1 MDAGLWRRL
10 AYPRRLRD
18 GSYAVAS
25 GFFGEWF
32 RLNAE
37 EFARFAEGYAR
48 PRYVDGLTHAGFA
61 IGLLSLFVLP
71 REAGLGSLLLCSAPG
86 LLLWM
91 ANAYRRSMRFLAE
104 FRPVRPV
111 EVLDHRWS
119 GYHLYATSIRN
130 RHAFAWGVFLLLAGR
145 LTTDA
150 FPHSQMQAAAL
161 FGWPAYAVL
170 AGICLAA
177 GVALTAR
184 RIYYE
189 ATRGC
194 RLSLEDIEWAEGRAA
209 FRPKV

>member
-10 AYPRRLRD
+10 AYPRRLKD
-18 GSYAVAS
+18 GSHAVAS
-25 GFFGEWF
+25 GFFGDWF

-37 EFARFAEGYAR
+37 QFARFAEGYAR

-71 REAGLGSLLLCSAPG
+71 REAGFGSLLVCIAPG
-86 LLLWM
+86 LLLWVV
-91 ANAYRRSMRFLAE
+91 NAYKRAMRFLME

-119 GYHLYATSIRN
+119 GYRLYVTAIRN
-130 RHAFAWGVFLLLAGR
+130 RHALAWGTYLLLVGR
-145 LTTDA
+145 LTADA
-150 FPHSQMQAAAL
+150 FPHSQMQAAAV
-161 FGWPAYAVL
+161 FGWPTYAVV

-177 GVALTAR
+177 AAALLAMRT
-184 RIYYE
+184 YYQ

-194 RLSLEDIEWAEGRAA
+194 RLSLENIDWTEGGAG
-209 FRPKV
+209 FRLKA